1 MLWNQV
7 DINPIYDGDGE
18 VAYYV
23 GFQMDVTE
31 RKAARE
37 QLEAERE
44 TLNRLLDRV
53 NGPISDITES
63 LVRAESREDIER
75 LVTERIGGG
84 DEYTGAWLGRC
95 DPTEERVT
103 VSQCAGDVDVAD
115 GTTFDVDGDPDAAGV
130 RTLGEA
136 VTARETRIVEDT
148 AGLPV
153 VDGED
158 EGTYLLVPLTYR
170 RTTYGVLAVLDDTD
184 LADGRERV
192 VLESLG
198 RSVGTSINDVLTRR
212 TITGD
217 AVLKISV
224 ELTDDDLFLVD
235 LASTLDVRF
244 EHEAVIPEDG
254 TEVLGIVSTPCDDVA
269 GILET
274 AAAHPDVRDAEAL
287 VEADDESVL
296 QLRITNSP
304 LVNVLS
310 EVGCR
315 ITAMSADETTPTLDF
330 RVGTERA
337 ASRVLDALDET
348 YDQVGLIAYY
358 EDRPDRTPH
367 TFREQLRDELTD
379 RQYVALK
386 KAYVSGY
393 FEWPRRADGEQLADS
408 MDIVPSTY
416 HQHLQAAKRKLVAK
430 FFDR

>member
-53 NGPISDITES
+53 NGLISDITES

-170 RTTYGVLAVLDDTD
+170 RTAYGVLAVLDDTD

-348 YDQVGLIAYY
+348 YDQVDLIAYY